1 MNPSPIGTER
11 NKNRHLFTAAL
22 VLFTCVGCDQVSK
35 RAAIAW
41 LANEPTRRYLGDT
54 FRLTYM
60 ENRGAFLGMGS
71 DWPEPLRWVAFTLMS
86 TLLVG
91 VALLFVVR
99 RIRQAHDLP
108 LTAPVW
114 GALML
119 AAGGVGN
126 LIDRFY
132 RDGAVV
138 DFMNAGIGSLRTGI
152 FNVADVQIMAG
163 AVLLAFA
170 QEVRK
175 GDETPTSDVPP
186 ESRAG

>member
-1 MNPSPIGTER
+1 MDPAPAANGKQP
-11 NKNRHLFTAAL
+11 KKHRHLITAA
-22 VLFTCVGCDQVSK
+22 VALFACVGCDQASK
-35 RAAIAW
+35 RAAIEW
-41 LANEPTRRYLGDT
+41 LANEPSHSYLADT

-91 VALLFVVR
+91 VALAFVVR
-99 RIRQAHDLP
+99 RLRQAHDLP
-108 LTAPVW
+108 MTAPVW

-119 AAGGVGN
+119 AAGGIGN

-138 DFMNAGIGSLRTGI
+138 DFMNAGIGSLRTGV
-152 FNVADVQIMAG
+152 FNVADVQIMLG

-170 QEVRK
+170 QEVTK
-175 GDETPTSDVPP
+175 DGDSEAGI
-186 ESRAG
+186 ERAS

>member
-1 MNPSPIGTER
+1 M
-11 NKNRHLFTAAL
+11 
-22 VLFTCVGCDQVSK
+22 
-35 RAAIAW
+35 
-41 LANEPTRRYLGDT
+41 
-54 FRLTYM
+54 RLTM
-60 ENRGAFLGMGS
+60 SADPDPTPKRKRKTRAEREAERQAEAAANAAKPI
-71 DWPEPLRWVAFTLMS
+71 DPLIWIVL
-86 TLLVG
+86 G

-108 LTAPVW
+108 LTVPVW

-126 LIDRFY
+126 LIDCFY

-175 GDETPTSDVPP
+175 GDETQTPDVPP